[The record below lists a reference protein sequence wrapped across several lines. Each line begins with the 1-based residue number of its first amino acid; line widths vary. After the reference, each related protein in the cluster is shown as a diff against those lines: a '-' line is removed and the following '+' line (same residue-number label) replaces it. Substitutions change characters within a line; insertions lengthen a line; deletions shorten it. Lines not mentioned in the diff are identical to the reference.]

1 MADQLS
7 REYMSEAS
15 QVFISSLKTLCIPNC
30 VSNAITPIISITTSN
45 PFDYIKLTTNE
56 SYSLKINTEGMTL
69 FTLHRF
75 RLFKTIY

>member
-15 QVFISSLKTLCIPNC
+15 QVFISSLKKLCIPNC
-30 VSNAITPIISITTSN
+30 VSNAITPIISISTSN

-56 SYSLKINTEGMTL
+56 SYSLKIKTEGMKL
-69 FTLHRF
+69 FTLDVF
-75 RLFKTIY
+75 RIFKTIN